1 MSKRDV
7 PSQRRHVLAVIPTY
21 NEQNQV
27 GRVVRGVCDHGV
39 PVLVVDDGSTDASAA
54 RAEEAGAIML
64 RQGKN
69 QGKGAALRRGF
80 QWGLEQGYDA
90 LLTLDADCQHDPE
103 DLPKF
108 LEAYASE
115 DYDLIIG
122 ARNFDDMP
130 WTRYTMNVL
139 GRWTFS
145 RVMGQPMPDNQSG
158 YRLLS
163 GRLAEATLSSE
174 ENGYEFEV
182 EMIVI
187 CLQRGYQLGWVPIKT
202 IYNEEPSHINHAKH
216 VYNYLRLLWRVRKQL
231 RQGEVARA

>member
-1 MSKRDV
+1 MNNPAASS
-7 PSQRRHVLAVIPTY
+7 PSGRVLAIIPTF

-39 PVLVVDDGSTDASAA
+39 PVLVVDDGSTDESAA
-54 RAEEAGAIML
+54 RAEEAGAMLL

-80 QWGLEQGYDA
+80 RWGIEHGYDA

-103 DLPKF
+103 DIPQF
-108 LEAYASE
+108 LAAIATT

-145 RVMGQPMPDNQSG
+145 WVMGQPMPDNQSG

-163 GRLAEATLSSE
+163 RRLAEATLSSE
-174 ENGYEFEV
+174 EDGYEFEV

-202 IYNEEPSHINHAKH
+202 IYNQEPSHINHVKH

-231 RQGEVARA
+231 RQGEPVQA

>member
-1 MSKRDV
+1 MSTSDAFSGDGRI
-7 PSQRRHVLAVIPTY
+7 LAVIPAY

-27 GRVVRGVCDHGV
+27 EKVVRGVCNLGV
-39 PVLVVDDGSTDASAA
+39 PVLVVDDGSTDNSAA
-54 RAEEAGAIML
+54 RAEAAGAIVL

-80 QWGLEQGYDA
+80 RWGLERGYEA
-90 LLTLDADCQHDPE
+90 MVTLDADCQHHPD
-103 DLPKF
+103 DLPQF
-108 LEAYASE
+108 LELYARG

-122 ARNFDDMP
+122 ARDFDDMP

-145 RVMGQPMPDNQSG
+145 WVMGQPMPDNQSG

-163 GRLAEATLSSE
+163 SRLAGATLDSTE
-174 ENGYEFEV
+174 DGYEFEV

-187 CLQRGYQLGWVPIKT
+187 CIRRGYQLGWVPIKT
-202 IYNEEPSHINHAKH
+202 IYNQEPSHINHVKH
-216 VYNYLRLLWRVRKQL
+216 VYNYLRLLRRVRKQI
-231 RQGEVARA
+231 RQGEPV